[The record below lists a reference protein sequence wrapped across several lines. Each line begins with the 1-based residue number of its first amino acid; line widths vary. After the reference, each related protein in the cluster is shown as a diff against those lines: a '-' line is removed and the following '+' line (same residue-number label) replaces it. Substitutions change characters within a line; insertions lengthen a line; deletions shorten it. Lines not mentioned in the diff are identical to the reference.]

1 MNKIALLELADFLET
16 LDPERFDITTWRK
29 PERKKVGYVSD
40 ESLLNDSNTVACPV
54 GWGCLL
60 KSWKAAGLYIDR
72 FEVKQEYLQNPLS
85 IPHVM
90 SMVKLRGNPELDSYE
105 AVQEGLDLYPR
116 MAEILFDGDNYA
128 DEEYTDAITVAE
140 RIRELCAVS
149 DDQLPDLVR
158 SYDDSR

>member
-1 MNKIALLELADFLET
+1 MNKIALLELADFLEN
-16 LDPERFDITTWRK
+16 LDPQRFDITTWRR

-40 ESLLNDSNTVACPV
+40 ESLLKDSNTIACPV

-60 KSWKAAGLYIDR
+60 DSWKAVGLYIGK
-72 FEVKQEYLQNPLS
+72 FEVKQEYLPNPLS
-85 IPHVM
+85 TPHVM
-90 SMVKLRGNPELDSYE
+90 SMVKLKSNPELDSYE
-105 AVQEGLDLYPR
+105 AVEQGLDLYPR
-116 MAEILFDGDNYA
+116 MAEVLFAGDNYA
-128 DEEYTDAITVAE
+128 DEEYTGPVNVAE